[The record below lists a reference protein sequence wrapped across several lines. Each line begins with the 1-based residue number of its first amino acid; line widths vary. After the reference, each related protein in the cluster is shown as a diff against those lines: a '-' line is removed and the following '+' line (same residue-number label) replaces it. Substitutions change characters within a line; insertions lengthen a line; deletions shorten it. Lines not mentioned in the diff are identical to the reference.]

1 MTGCVEA
8 DLEHAKEMLLQIAK
22 RPDCV
27 ALLGYDGQQVKWF
40 IDGGIE
46 RALTH
51 YRKEAKRKKDKEN
64 KRYAFR

>member
-1 MTGCVEA
+1 
-8 DLEHAKEMLLQIAK
+8 MLLKIAK

-51 YRKEAKRKKDKEN
+51 YRKEAKRKKDKEK